1 MKLEPVQLKI
11 ACTNLRHKMMY
22 IDDRQRQVGMVDD
35 SSDTRVF
42 WCKKTQESLGPD
54 GESVSAK
61 LCSSGRGCYCS
72 S

>member
-1 MKLEPVQLKI
+1 MDEGPIHLKV

-22 IDDRQRQVGMVDD
+22 LDERQRQVGLVDD

-42 WCKKTQESLGPD
+42 WCVRTQESLGPD
-54 GESVSAK
+54 GEAVSAK
-61 LCSSGRGCYCS
+61 RCSPNRGCYCS